1 MLDCSV
7 HLIDSPCFGA
17 TSRDSRDRGF
27 REELEVPKIGDLEG
41 LKTGAPKEL
50 KALETGCS
58 KRGGQKC

>member
-17 TSRDSRDRGF
+17 TSRGSRDGGF

-41 LKTGAPKEL
+41 PKTGAPKEL
-50 KALETGCS
+50 EALETGRS
-58 KRGGQKC
+58 KKGGQRC